1 MGSTIKFFV
10 CFFRKF
16 LDHHD
21 QPKVP
26 LNRKLTYVV
35 LIVTLNS
42 SHVNTLLY
50 QRSSP
55 TLFDPSATL
64 IKMNVSRFHGKVH

>member
-1 MGSTIKFFV
+1 MLFELKLISCSKEITVLRSFYRKYYKILVYFFG
-10 CFFRKF
+10 KF
-16 LDHHD
+16 LDHHH

-42 SHVNTLLY
+42 LHVNTLL
-50 QRSSP
+50 
-55 TLFDPSATL
+55 
-64 IKMNVSRFHGKVH
+64 H